1 MQVILQ
7 YISPGSLWGLAAIAL
22 TIAVVA
28 ANCSYQKYR
37 SLARDR
43 IALRKLKAAQR
54 RRQDATI
61 IIGRF
66 PVDIQPHV
74 S

>member
-1 MQVILQ
+1 MQVILE
-7 YISPGSLWGLAAIAL
+7 YISPGSLWGLAGIAL
-22 TIAVVA
+22 AIGTIA

-37 SLARDR
+37 SLACDR
-43 IALRKLKAAQR
+43 IARRKLKAAARQ
-54 RRQDATI
+54 RQDATVI
-61 IIGRF
+61 VGRF

>member
-1 MQVILQ
+1 MQVIFE
-7 YISPGSLWGLAAIAL
+7 YISPGSLWGLAGIAL
-22 TIAVVA
+22 AIGTIA

-37 SLARDR
+37 SLACDR

-54 RRQDATI
+54 RQGATVI
-61 IIGRF
+61 VGRF